1 MKLDLFNS
9 LLLIEAVAAPKEKVK
24 PAKEPVVEPAKAE
37 KSMSSDGDSLESAKK
52 AFIFKTKFDQYD
64 NLEQTEDQALRRE
77 MKRVYSIFGREHER
91 SVVYGLTSGNER
103 EFKRLARMLGIS
115 TDGEVTLERVKRA
128 GFTLAGR
135 IGTKRLMKR
144 GDFIVSLVGP
154 NDDQAPIAFYTS
166 KPVEKVVEHQT
177 DMFGATDHNDL
188 INDLEAEAQALIDKH
203 ASQNEVNAFKKKVHD
218 SLGHDSIDNVHT
230 PVLGAAGLRI
240 AKKLRAAGYKGI
252 TND

>member
-1 MKLDLFNS
+1 MELNLFNS
-9 LLLIEAVAAPKEKVK
+9 LLLIEAAAAPKEKVK
-24 PAKEPVVEPAKAE
+24 PAKEPVIEPESGAKD
-37 KSMSSDGDSLESAKK
+37 DGLDSLKK
-52 AFIFKTKFDQYD
+52 SFIFKMKFDQYD

-91 SVVYGLTSGNER
+91 SVVYGISSSNER

-154 NDDQAPIAFYTS
+154 NDDQTPIAFYTP
-166 KPVEKVVEHQT
+166 KPVEKT
-177 DMFGATDHNDL
+177 G
-188 INDLEAEAQALIDKH
+188 
-203 ASQNEVNAFKKKVHD
+203 
-218 SLGHDSIDNVHT
+218 DN
-230 PVLGAAGLRI
+230 
-240 AKKLRAAGYKGI
+240 
-252 TND
+252 